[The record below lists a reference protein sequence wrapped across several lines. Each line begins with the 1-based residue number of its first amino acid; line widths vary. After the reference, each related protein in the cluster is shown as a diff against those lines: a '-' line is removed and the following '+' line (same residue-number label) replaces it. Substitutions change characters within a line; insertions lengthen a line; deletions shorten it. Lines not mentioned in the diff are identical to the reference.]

1 MLQGGYVLKWIQ
13 EYGQQLRSESLHK
26 LGANIRKRLHGQLVV
41 TESEETDG
49 VTFDIYNRPS
59 VQRPSQTNNTPEHNT
74 TEHNSRRCS
83 LGYTIEIIFIA
94 SKLVPR

>member
-1 MLQGGYVLKWIQ
+1 MTRINTKNIS

-59 VQRPSQTNNTPEHNT
+59 IQRPSQTNNASEHNT

-83 LGYTIEIIFIA
+83 LGYSFEIDKTI
-94 SKLVPR
+94 KLAN